1 MISSPSRE
9 AGQSHRLG
17 IENFRD
23 KFIKLYMNRSIT
35 LEDTVHVIETEYK
48 AQVRQFLFDCSRHS
62 SSGSQLT
69 ID

>member
-48 AQVRQFLFDCSRHS
+48 AQVR
-62 SSGSQLT
+62 
-69 ID
+69 